1 MMLTTKTK
9 ELNKIAL
16 HKQRAGRLREGVCV
30 IVFVR
35 TTAVSNNY
43 TREIITLA
51 CTNMHTHS
59 HSRMHPLAV
68 SFVRFWEASSLFFCF
83 VWFSDQPNNLKFAK
97 RVWQEQH
104 EQKTQYFFSGV
115 LKLTVVVFF
124 CLVISAMR
132 PYCFFFLCFYFL
144 IGRWVSLAI
153 PFVGCRIFSFLFA
166 KPRHRIRFTYYVIL
180 FL

>member
-1 MMLTTKTK
+1 MHFINR
-9 ELNKIAL
+9 E
-16 HKQRAGRLREGVCV
+16 QGDWEREGVCV

-68 SFVRFWEASSLFFCF
+68 SFVRFWEASSLFFVLF
-83 VWFSDQPNNLKFAK
+83 GFQINQTILNSRRGFDKNNTNKK
-97 RVWQEQH
+97 
-104 EQKTQYFFSGV
+104 KTIFFSGV

-124 CLVISAMR
+124 CFLISAME